1 MTAFTFTGDYDPWGQ
16 PGWTT
21 TVALPRRSAR
31 RARFTTVSG
40 TVEPDLRTMIASHTR
55 TRFAASGP
63 GAFMHDRVAETRT
76 YELVAPPA
84 VAEADPSD
92 LAGVLAEHAAAA
104 AAVRDMFAGLA
115 VADVRLAG
123 HTINHY
129 DGPAFT
135 GLPAGELG
143 AHGLVTRAE
152 TLFFTAYELT
162 RAYGAQRPAYLGGPA
177 ALPAGAPVGF
187 GADHGYRHE
196 AAGPVYADGWYGDT
210 LRQAHD
216 VQLSTAAT
224 PLPARG
230 LLLATQDVRDDPGL
244 AAGRETR
251 ITRIVPDA
259 YWLLPASVRD
269 PIGLERTAEYNYAA
283 GQVRRVIDV
292 NGTATNYRYDALG
305 LLRRASSREQPGK
318 AGPSCGPT

>member
-1 MTAFTFTGDYDPWGQ
+1 
-16 PGWTT
+16 
-21 TVALPRRSAR
+21 
-31 RARFTTVSG
+31 
-40 TVEPDLRTMIASHTR
+40 
-55 TRFAASGP
+55 
-63 GAFMHDRVAETRT
+63 
-76 YELVAPPA
+76 
-84 VAEADPSD
+84 
-92 LAGVLAEHAAAA
+92 
-104 AAVRDMFAGLA
+104 MFAGLA

-269 PIGLERTAEYNYAA
+269 PIGLQRTAEYNYAA

-305 LLRRASSREQPGK
+305 LLRASFVEGAAGEGGTELRPDVTYERDFGAFARDRTPIYVRVLKRVWFAADNAADDAIESREYSTASG
-318 AGPSCGPT
+318 GRGRRGCRPTR